1 MSDLLLRLLVERPL
15 LTSAVAW
22 HAVGLLV
29 GALTVAYRSLPNG
42 RS

>member
-15 LTSAVAW
+15 LTAAVAW
-22 HAVGLLV
+22 FAVGLLI
-29 GALTVAYRSLPNG
+29 GTLTVVYRNLPSG